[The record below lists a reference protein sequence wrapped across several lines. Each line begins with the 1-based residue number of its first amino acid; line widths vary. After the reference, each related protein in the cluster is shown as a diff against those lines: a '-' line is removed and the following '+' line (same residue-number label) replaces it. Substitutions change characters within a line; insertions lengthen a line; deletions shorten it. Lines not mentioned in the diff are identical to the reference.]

1 MVIAYVGSYY
11 HSMARKEDLFVLLFF
26 FGLVLPTTVCW
37 PLMLLYNLT
46 LHSFFSRSN
55 GFYLV
60 TCAVEALLVARAS
73 EG

>member
-46 LHSFFSRSN
+46 LHSFFLGRTD
-55 GFYLV
+55 FIL
-60 TCAVEALLVARAS
+60 
-73 EG
+73 